1 MAPLTDGEAKG
12 NGTSKVA
19 KAEPSDA
26 KGADDSDLEL
36 KDAEQQKES
45 DGEARE
51 SVQ

>member
-1 MAPLTDGEAKG
+1 MHKQGDQSAKA
-12 NGTSKVA
+12 K